1 MPMINADD
9 GCPIHVQVEGR
20 DGAPVLMLS
29 NSLGTNLNMWD
40 DQAPEFSKHFRLVR
54 YDRRGHGKSGVPK
67 GPYSMERFGRDVIA
81 VADALKIK
89 KFNWCGLSMGGMV
102 GQWLGANVPDR
113 VEKLVLSNTNFHYA
127 DKAPWSDRIKFV
139 QEKGLDALVDPNMER
154 WFTKGLDITIAAE
167 DAVFGEPELKFG
179 AGIVVM
185 ILPWLVGPKRAK
197 EIILTGADR
206 IPAAEAER
214 IGLINRVVPA
224 DELESAALALAHHIA
239 VIDPHLVQQTK
250 RAINQCL
257 ETMGLVEALNAAL
270 DIDLAIEGKGSDD
283 KRKFMEIARRDGLRK
298 AIAWRDARFGGNH
311 NG

>member
-1 MPMINADD
+1 MSNTYQTIRLERSGPVALLILTRPERRNAINRRMLGELQEALDEVERDD
-9 GCPIHVQVEGR
+9 GLRVLVVKGAGGNFSSGFDLTEQMEARPSGPATWREILDR
-20 DGAPVLMLS
+20 D
-29 NSLGTNLNMWD
+29 
-40 DQAPEFSKHFRLVR
+40 FSTVMRFWHFR
-54 YDRRGHGKSGVPK
+54 KPT
-67 GPYSMERFGRDVIA
+67 IA
-81 VADALKIK
+81 AVQGYCLAGGCELAL
-89 KFNWCGLSMGGMV
+89 CC
-102 GQWLGANVPDR
+102 
-113 VEKLVLSNTNFHYA
+113 
-127 DKAPWSDRIKFV
+127 
-139 QEKGLDALVDPNMER
+139 
-154 WFTKGLDITIAAE
+154 DITIAAE

-206 IPAAEAER
+206 IPAAEAAR

-224 DELESAALALAHHIA
+224 DELESAALALARHIA

-283 KRKFMEIARRDGLRK
+283 KRRFMEIARKEGLRK

-311 NG
+311 DG